1 MAEIARMRTIKKA
14 LTALKD
20 EDKETCITENFIRGA
35 VRENKIRSIKAG
47 NRFLIDQSD
56 LENLIESM
64 AKTSITPSITPSI
77 TGIRRVEVRR

>member
-1 MAEIARMRTIKKA
+1 MAEITRMRTIKKA
-14 LTALKD
+14 LAALKN

-35 VRENKIRSIKAG
+35 VRENRIRSIKAG

-64 AKTSITPSITPSI
+64 IQPNTTLNA
-77 TGIRRVEVRR
+77 TGIRKIEARR

>member
-1 MAEIARMRTIKKA
+1 MAEITRMRTIKKA
-14 LTALKD
+14 LAALKN

-35 VRENKIRSIKAG
+35 VRENRIRSIKAG

-64 AKTSITPSITPSI
+64 IRPNTTLNA
-77 TGIRRVEVRR
+77 TGIRKIEARR